1 MKTQIDFLL
10 AKYLKTQQVKKEV
23 KKEVKL
29 PPQQYINL
37 LIKYAR

>member
-1 MKTQIDFLL
+1 MKTQIVNCL
-10 AKYLKTQQVKKEV
+10 AKHLKKLQEKEAKK
-23 KKEVKL
+23 KSF

>member
-1 MKTQIDFLL
+1 MKTQINFLL
-10 AKYLKTQQVKKEV
+10 AKHLKKLQEKEV
-23 KKEVKL
+23 KKKVKF

>member
-10 AKYLKTQQVKKEV
+10 AKHLKKLQEKEAKK
-23 KKEVKL
+23 KAKF

>member
-1 MKTQIDFLL
+1 MKTQIVNCL
-10 AKYLKTQQVKKEV
+10 AKHLKKLEEKKEV
-23 KKEVKL
+23 KKKVKF